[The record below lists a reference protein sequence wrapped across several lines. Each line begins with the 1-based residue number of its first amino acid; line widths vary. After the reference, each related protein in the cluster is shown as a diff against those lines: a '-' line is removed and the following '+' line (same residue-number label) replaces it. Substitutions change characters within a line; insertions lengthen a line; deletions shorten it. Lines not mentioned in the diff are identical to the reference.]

1 MRIVPRLK
9 KEYYEKIQK
18 ELAKEF
24 GIKNLMAVPRIE
36 KISVNV
42 GLGEAKND
50 VKILDDMLEDIA
62 LIVGQRPVKTKSAK
76 AISNFK
82 IREGQEIG
90 MKVTLRGDRMWEFLD
105 RVINITLPRVKDFR
119 GISAKAF
126 DGRGNYSLG
135 LREHTVFPE
144 IDPNKVTKP
153 RGMQIGIITNSNDEM
168 ARALLTKFGMPF
180 IKPKK
185 AKVENK
191 AK

>member
-9 KEYYEKIQK
+9 TEYYEKIQK
-18 ELAKEF
+18 ELAQEF

-42 GLGEAKND
+42 GLGDAKVD
-50 VKILDDMLEDIA
+50 GKLLDDMIEDIA
-62 LIVGQRPVKTKSAK
+62 LIVGQRPVKTKATK

-82 IREGQEIG
+82 IRIGQEIG

-119 GISAKAF
+119 GISFKAF
-126 DGRGNYSLG
+126 DGHGNYALG
-135 LREHTVFPE
+135 LKEHTVFPE

-153 RGMQIGIITNSNDEM
+153 RGMQISIITNSNDEM
-168 ARALLTKFGMPF
+168 AKALLTKLGMPF
-180 IKPKK
+180 MKSNKK
-185 AKVENK
+185 VTK
-191 AK
+191 